1 MNQHCPMLITLTVCR
16 SPPCTSNKL
25 YEFCWYLFVCAKTD
39 YHSYSKSRENTVD
52 LVTSYQLL
60 LCCVDLLYANVLED
74 RTELINAEFGVVKQD
89 VRPVCIIKTL
99 CERHDGLVIDA
110 QEIKQY
116 AWRDIITKYIQA
128 GTLKCDGTTF
138 LGLLTIENFDN
149 NLRELKKL
157 YAEYV
162 LKIVEIDEGILL
174 STSSDPK
181 YNKTFQSEVDEST
194 RQFMPETPLTQRNS
208 LRSNTTK
215 MTPVTMSARMVQTLR
230 LQLGEYSAEP
240 PAALKDVLSNCPEDP
255 LPKIRL
261 LLDDMSSKFCKKFE
275 TNPQERF
282 QLAEMLYYR
291 LLTNILLKE
300 MKEKA
305 NFDVRILNLEAFQAA
320 LIANSIEIVTFAYR
334 SSQKFPFVLECFNM
348 DAFLFYKTIEVIVS
362 NHGEL
367 LSNDVIKHL
376 IAVRSTDYFEFTL
389 FELTNEKFLLTFRS
403 KSNASANCHGEATQH
418 CGTKSINAAPHYRAN
433 S

>member
-1 MNQHCPMLITLTVCR
+1 MSSIHFVYVNRFR

-39 YHSYSKSRENTVD
+39 YHNYSKSRENTVD

-74 RTELINAEFGVVKQD
+74 RTELINSEFGVVKQD
-89 VRPVCIIKTL
+89 TRPVCIIKTL

-116 AWRDIITKYIQA
+116 AWRDIIAKYAKA

-138 LGLLTIENFDN
+138 MGLLTIDNFDN
-149 NLRELKKL
+149 NLSALKKL

-162 LKIVEIDEGILL
+162 LNIIEIDEGILL

-181 YNKTFQSEVDEST
+181 YNKTFQTEVDEST

-215 MTPVTMSARMVQTLR
+215 LTPVTMSARMVQTLR
-230 LQLGEYSAEP
+230 LQLGEYSDEP
-240 PAALKDVLSNCPEDP
+240 PATLKDVLSNCPEDP
-255 LPKIRL
+255 LPQIRL
-261 LLDDMSSKFCKKFE
+261 LLDDMSTKFCKKFE

-291 LLTNILLKE
+291 LLTNILVKE

-320 LIANSIEIVTFAYR
+320 LIANSVEIVTFAYR
-334 SSQKFPFVLECFNM
+334 APQKFPFVLDCFNM

-362 NHGEL
+362 NHGDL

-376 IAVRSTDYFEFTL
+376 SAVCCV
-389 FELTNEKFLLTFRS
+389 KPIFLVSDRVDKTFLNCRS
-403 KSNASANCHGEATQH
+403 KSSASASCRGKATQR
-418 CGTKSINAAPHYRAN
+418 CGIKSINAAPLYPASN
-433 S
+433 